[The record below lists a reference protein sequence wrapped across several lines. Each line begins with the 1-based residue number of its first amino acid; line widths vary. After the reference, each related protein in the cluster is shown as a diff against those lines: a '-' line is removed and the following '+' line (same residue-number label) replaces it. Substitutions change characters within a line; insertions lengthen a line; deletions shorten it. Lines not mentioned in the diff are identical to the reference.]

1 MKELKSLIDS
11 DDIDKEYHNKI
22 FDNNI
27 FENLYTKIDLNKYSS
42 LKNKIYW
49 ISLLIYRISMVN
61 YLNSLNKDIDVK
73 KQTININKNNLIVF
87 HLSMNISSEICKQF
101 NNGIIYPSYTS
112 LLCRQ
117 IIEQICFIKEMES
130 KKIDLKLIVEATIES
145 YNKQLGSNSLNI
157 QELNSTNKG
166 LLKVF
171 KDKKSYGK
179 LANKYKYGYM
189 YNFFSSDIHL
199 LSQIDKLI
207 PFNTN
212 HEKEYF
218 DIYLN
223 CILTLLKDY
232 LLLVNQYNTQVK
244 VDITNLEKIN
254 FIDIKDS

>member
-1 MKELKSLIDS
+1 MKELKNLINS
-11 DDIDKEYHNKI
+11 ETVDKEYHNKI
-22 FDNNI
+22 FGNNI
-27 FENLYTKIDLNKYSS
+27 FENLYTKVDLNKYSD

-49 ISLLIYRISMVN
+49 MSLLVYRISMIN
-61 YLNSLNKDIDVK
+61 YLGSLNKDIDIK
-73 KQTININKNNLIVF
+73 KKTINKNNLIVF
-87 HLSMNISSEICKQF
+87 HLSMNITSEICKQF

-130 KKIDLKLIVEATIES
+130 ENIDVKFIVEAAIES

-157 QELNSTNKG
+157 KGLNSTNKG

-189 YNFFSSDIHL
+189 YNFFSGDIHL
-199 LSQIDKLI
+199 LSQIDKLT

-212 HEKEYF
+212 HVKEYF

-223 CILTLLKDY
+223 CILTLLKEY
-232 LLLVNQYNTQVK
+232 LLLINQYNMEIK
-244 VDITNLEKIN
+244 VDLSNLEKIN